1 MSIEYV
7 LYSLGLSIAIH
18 GISLVSY
25 VFRKKTRA
33 FITFLATSATNMA
46 GFSILL
52 ILLFKHPEEL
62 TKIDLTKYLWLT
74 SGIFSLIMLTI
85 QVYIILNYRARL
97 KNSSNYHYNY
107 FGKKVYDGG
116 HVQKK
121 EFGVFMISVPFLLL
135 AGAYFVARLINLIR
149 AGSL

>member
-1 MSIEYV
+1 MPIEYV
-7 LYSLGLSIAIH
+7 LYSLGVSIAIH
-18 GISLVSY
+18 GISIVSY
-25 VFRKKTRA
+25 VFRKKNRA
-33 FITFLATSATNMA
+33 FIAFLVTSATNMA

-52 ILLFKHPEEL
+52 LILFKYPDEASQVDM
-62 TKIDLTKYLWLT
+62 TRYLWLS

-85 QVYIILNYRARL
+85 QVYIITNYRARL
-97 KNSSNYHYNY
+97 KDSSNYHYNY
-107 FGKKVYDGG
+107 FGKKVYEGG

-149 AGSL
+149 TGSL